1 METSNKKISYLV
13 LFIVLV
19 IIGAALLAME
29 GVDFVS
35 LFVDYGTIATG
46 SDLVAEETQFG
57 KNLDVWFMLML
68 VAFLMIFIK
77 KYEWGVALAVLLSA
91 AASFVVYLGIM
102 DFYFEAPWNQVLL
115 IKAVVCAITLVIAI
129 GVFLGTVKMWQY
141 LLVGVGFAIFYAFLE
156 WLIVGVPAVGIDPGF
171 MIGESAAVDSGGS
184 ILVHMCAAY
193 FGIGCALGI
202 REKRA
207 FDEPMYTTT
216 HSVTFVWLASM
227 LLWMLWP
234 SFVCSQLP
242 LEQVTWGTITCYMAG
257 IGSVITAYLVCMY
270 CQGKVN
276 PLTYTYAML
285 CGPVAIGAPLLL
297 VGPWGALLI
306 GIIAGAVSALCFIYL
321 QPVFCKKLGILDV
334 MGVHNLHG
342 VGGWMGAIFATIII
356 LAGGGTGGTD
366 AAIATIAMAV
376 ITCVLAIVAGAI
388 MGVIMKFTR
397 GEIDGFAT
405 DDVDF
410 IKNEEPVEEAAPA
423 AQ

>member
-1 METSNKKISYLV
+1 MEKKHVSYLILLVV
-13 LFIVLV
+13 LIV
-19 IIGAALLAME
+19 IGAVLLAGE
-29 GVDFVS
+29 GVDLAA
-35 LFVDYGTIATG
+35 LFTDYGTISSG
-46 SDLVAEETQFG
+46 EDLLTEETRFG

-91 AASFVVYLGIM
+91 AASFVMYLGIQ
-102 DFYFEAPWNQVLL
+102 DYFFDAAWDQTLL

-141 LLVGVGFAIFYAFLE
+141 LLVGVGFAIFYSLVE
-156 WLIVGVPAVGIDPGF
+156 WMMGNVMIAGELATDP
-171 MIGESAAVDSGGS
+171 GGS

-193 FGIGCALGI
+193 FGLGVALGI

-216 HSVTFVWLASM
+216 HSVSFVWLASM

-234 SFVCSQLP
+234 SFVTSQLD
-242 LEQVTWGTITCYMAG
+242 LEYVTWGTITCYMAG
-257 IGSVITAYLVCMY
+257 IGSIISAYLVCMY

-285 CGPVAIGAPLLL
+285 CGPVAIGAPLLS

-306 GIIAGAVSALCFIYL
+306 GIVAGAISALCFIYL
-321 QPVFCKKLGILDV
+321 QPWFCKKLGVLDV

-342 VGGWMGAIFATIII
+342 VGGWLGAIFCTVIIAVSVGIGAALATI
-356 LAGGGTGGTD
+356 G
-366 AAIATIAMAV
+366 MAV
-376 ITCVLAIVAGAI
+376 VVCVLSIVIGAV
-388 MGVIMKFTR
+388 MGLILKVTR

-410 IKNEEPVEEAAPA
+410 IKNEEPSNA
-423 AQ
+423 

>member
-1 METSNKKISYLV
+1 METSRKMSYLV
-13 LFIVLV
+13 LLVVLV
-19 IIGAALLAME
+19 IIGAVLLVME
-29 GVDFVS
+29 TVDP
-35 LFVDYGTIATG
+35 GTLSGMLSTSFG
-46 SDLVAEETQFG
+46 DNLLQEETQFG

-91 AASFVVYLGIM
+91 AASFVVYLGIQ
-102 DFYFEAPWNQVLL
+102 DFYFDAVWNQQLL
-115 IKAVVCAITLVIAI
+115 IRAVVCAITLVIAI

-141 LLVGVGFAIFYAFLE
+141 LLVGVGFAIFYAFVE
-156 WLIVGVPAVGIDPGF
+156 WMILNVEIGGALATDP
-171 MIGESAAVDSGGS
+171 GGS

-234 SFVCSQLP
+234 SFVTSQLG
-242 LEQVTWGTITCYMAG
+242 LESVTWGTVTCYMAG
-257 IGSVITAYLVCMY
+257 IGSVISAYLVCMY

-285 CGPVAIGAPLLL
+285 CGPVAIGAPLLS

-321 QPVFCKKLGILDV
+321 QPWFCKKLGILDV

-342 VGGWMGAIFATIII
+342 VGGWMGAIFATIIVAVSVG
-356 LAGGGTGGTD
+356 AG
-366 AAIATIAMAV
+366 AAAATIAMAV
-376 ITCVLAIVAGAI
+376 IVCVISIVVGAI
-388 MGVIMKFTR
+388 IGVIMKVTR

-410 IKNEEPVEEAAPA
+410 IKNEEPVDGPVPVAAAAEEPAP
-423 AQ
+423 Q

>member
-1 METSNKKISYLV
+1 MEKKHVSYLILLVV
-13 LFIVLV
+13 LIV
-19 IIGAALLAME
+19 IGAVLLAGE
-29 GVDFVS
+29 GVDLAA
-35 LFVDYGTIATG
+35 LFTDYGTISSG
-46 SDLVAEETQFG
+46 EDLLTEETRFG

-91 AASFVVYLGIM
+91 AASFVMYLGIQ
-102 DFYFEAPWNQVLL
+102 DYFFDAAWDQTLL

-141 LLVGVGFAIFYAFLE
+141 LLVGVGFAIFYSLVE
-156 WLIVGVPAVGIDPGF
+156 WMMGNVMIAGELATDP
-171 MIGESAAVDSGGS
+171 GGS

-193 FGIGCALGI
+193 FGLGVALGI

-216 HSVTFVWLASM
+216 HSVSFVWLASM

-234 SFVCSQLP
+234 SFVTSQLD
-242 LEQVTWGTITCYMAG
+242 LEYVTWGTITCYMAG
-257 IGSVITAYLVCMY
+257 IGSIISAYLVCMY

-285 CGPVAIGAPLLL
+285 CGPVAIGAPLLS

-306 GIIAGAVSALCFIYL
+306 GIVAGAISALCFIYL
-321 QPVFCKKLGILDV
+321 QPWFCKKLGVLDV

-342 VGGWMGAIFATIII
+342 VGGWLGAIFCTVIIAVSVGTGAALATI
-356 LAGGGTGGTD
+356 G
-366 AAIATIAMAV
+366 MAV
-376 ITCVLAIVAGAI
+376 VVCVLSIVIGAV
-388 MGVIMKFTR
+388 MGLILKVTR

-410 IKNEEPVEEAAPA
+410 IKNEEPSNA
-423 AQ
+423 

>member
-1 METSNKKISYLV
+1 MDTTKKISYLILLV
-13 LFIVLV
+13 VLV
-19 IIGAALLAME
+19 IIGAVLLGME
-29 GVDFVS
+29 GVDLGSIGSS
-35 LFVDYGTIATG
+35 LMTPGADWA
-46 SDLVAEETQFG
+46 LQEETQFG

-91 AASFVVYLGIM
+91 AASFVVYLGIQ
-102 DFYFEAPWNQVLL
+102 DFYFDAAWNQGLL
-115 IKAVVCAITLVIAI
+115 IRAVVCAITLVIAI

-141 LLVGVGFAIFYAFLE
+141 LLVGVAFAIFYAFIE
-156 WLIVGVPAVGIDPGF
+156 WLMLGGFTVGDAMARDP
-171 MIGESAAVDSGGS
+171 GGS

-193 FGIGCALGI
+193 FGLGCALGI

-234 SFVCSQLP
+234 SFVTSQLG
-242 LEQVTWGTITCYMAG
+242 LEYVTWGTVTCYMAG
-257 IGSVITAYLVCMY
+257 IGSVISAYLVCMY

-285 CGPVAIGAPLLL
+285 CGPVAIGAPLLS

-321 QPVFCKKLGILDV
+321 QPWFCKKIGVLDV

-342 VGGWMGAIFATIII
+342 VGGWMGAIFCTIII
-356 LAGGGTGGTD
+356 LASGGSGSE
-366 AAIATIAMAV
+366 AAATIAMAV
-376 ITCVLAIVAGAI
+376 IVCVLSIVVGAIV
-388 MGVIMKFTR
+388 GVIMKVTR
-397 GEIDGFAT
+397 GDIEDFAT

-410 IKNEEPVEEAAPA
+410 IKNEEPAEEPAEPA
-423 AQ
+423 AAAQAQ